1 MACKLGRS
9 GVYARVVAL
18 IAVSVCVAKGDTVL
32 ASLYSPFAPTGSTVT
47 SINLTGVT
55 TTPSQA
61 EVGGGT
67 TGLPF
72 AVTFNGV
79 GTDEGVVQNS
89 VAGEYAVPVAGAV
102 GGGTSGTPEY
112 LTAGYGSALTSNIAS
127 SGNYLSTGT
136 GTITITFTT
145 TQHWLALLW
154 GSIDTGNSVTI
165 DDHSGTGGI
174 NFTETGTELQQI
186 VEGFTTD
193 GSQGVG
199 GSAYVVFDS
208 TAGFTTATFTSSTVS
223 FEFAGVA
230 TSTAGFQ
237 FVPEPSS
244 IILAGGGIAI
254 GLFAMRRRRLIQ
266 RSHSSS

>member
-9 GVYARVVAL
+9 GVYARAVAL
-18 IAVSVCVAKGDTVL
+18 IAVSVCIAKGDTVL
-32 ASLYSPFAPTGSTVT
+32 ASLYSPYASAGATVT
-47 SINLTGVT
+47 SINLSGI
-55 TTPSQA
+55 TTPSQTQ
-61 EVGGGT
+61 VGGGT
-67 TGLPF
+67 SGLPY
-72 AVTFNGV
+72 AITFTGV
-79 GTDEGVVQNS
+79 GLQEGVVQNS
-89 VAGEYAVPVAGAV
+89 VSGEYAVPVAGAV

-145 TQHWLALLW
+145 TQHWLVLLW

-165 DDHSGTGGI
+165 NDHSGAGGT
-174 NFTETGTELQQI
+174 NFTETGTALQQI

-199 GSAYVVFDS
+199 GSAYVVLNS

-230 TSTAGFQ
+230 TSTTGFQ

-244 IILAGGGIAI
+244 TILVGIGIAI
-254 GLFAMRRRRLIQ
+254 ALFAMRRRRVT
-266 RSHSSS
+266 RGCYAGS